1 MRGAPMRW
9 LWVLGAVVAIC
20 LSLGACVNSMLPVV
34 RLDPTLGPPAPPPL
48 LGALDEDPA
57 VTTQL
62 EWESRRTPILRD
74 YFARMIYGPYP
85 TDVAPPRVLSRDAIA
100 YERLAGIADV
110 EQWSVAVGNE
120 DTPPHFNMVLV
131 LPKNATARTP
141 LIIMQNFCGNRA
153 ALPDAPDQ
161 IAGPLTEVLWV
172 CDANWAHPIIEM
184 PFGRYINAPP
194 YQDILA
200 RGYGVAMFYA
210 GDVVADTAADAPEHL
225 RRLYGDQ
232 AHNTGAIA
240 AWAWLYS
247 QAYDVLA
254 ADARIDPARIAIWG
268 HSRNGKAALYAG
280 ALDHR
285 FAVIIAHQSGRG
297 GAALSSG
304 TEGESIAKM
313 MEAFPHWFPP
323 AYADAPHSPEMD
335 QHQLLALIAPT
346 PVLLGNGARDAWA
359 DPHAAWAAAQAA
371 SPAWSLY
378 GREGFAQDD
387 MRTANV
393 NAGLAYFTRTGLHGI
408 YREDWRV
415 FLDFL
420 DAHLRAPEGAAP

>member
-1 MRGAPMRW
+1 MRW
-9 LWVLGAVVAIC
+9 LWVLGALAAIC
-20 LSLGACVNSMLPVV
+20 LGLGACVNSMLPVV
-34 RLDPTLGPPAPPPL
+34 KLDPALGPPAPPPL
-48 LGALDEDPA
+48 LSAFGNDPA
-57 VTTQL
+57 VTTRA
-62 EWESRRTPILRD
+62 EWESRRAPLLRQR
-74 YFARMIYGPYP
+74 FAAEVYGPYP

-100 YERLAGIADV
+100 YERLTHIATI
-110 EQWSVAVGNE
+110 EQWSVAVGTE

-131 LPKNATARTP
+131 LPKNANARTP

-153 ALPDAPDQ
+153 ALPDAPDA

-172 CDANWAHPIIEM
+172 CDSKWAHPLIEM

-194 YQDILA
+194 YEDILA
-200 RGYGVAMFYA
+200 RGYGLAMFYA
-210 GDVVADTAADAPEHL
+210 GDVVADTTADAPDGM
-225 RRLYGDQ
+225 RKLYGDH
-232 AHNTGAIA
+232 ATEAGAIA

-247 QAYDVLA
+247 QAYDVLS
-254 ADARIDPARIAIWG
+254 ADPRVDAERIAIWG

-285 FAVIIAHQSGRG
+285 FAAIIAHQSGRG

-323 AYADAPHSPEMD
+323 AYANAPSSPAMD

-359 DPHAAWAAAQAA
+359 DPHAAWAAAHAA
-371 SPAWSLY
+371 SPAWTLY
-378 GREGFAQDD
+378 DEDGFAQGD
-387 MRTANV
+387 MRTANTR
-393 NAGLAYFTRTGLHGI
+393 AGLAYFTRPGLHGI

-420 DAHLRAPEGAAP
+420 DAHLR

>member
-1 MRGAPMRW
+1 MRW
-9 LWVLGAVVAIC
+9 LWVLGAVGAVC
-20 LSLGACVNSMLPVV
+20 LGLTGCVTAMLPVV
-34 RLDPTLGPPAPPPL
+34 KLDPAFAPAAPPAL
-48 LGALDEDPA
+48 LGAFADDLA
-57 VTTQL
+57 ITTRA
-62 EWESRRTPILRD
+62 EWEARRAPLLRAR
-74 YFARMIYGPYP
+74 FAAEVYGPYP
-85 TDVAPPRVLSRDAIA
+85 TNVAPPRVLSRDPIA
-100 YERLAGIADV
+100 YERLADIATV

-131 LPKNATARTP
+131 LPRGASTRTP

-153 ALPDAPDQ
+153 ALPDAPAE

-172 CDANWAHPIIEM
+172 CDANWAHPLIEM

-194 YQDILA
+194 YADILA
-200 RGYGVAMFYA
+200 RGYGLAMFYA
-210 GDVVADTAADAPEHL
+210 GDVVADTVSGAPDGMRKLYGADAP
-225 RRLYGDQ
+225 D
-232 AHNTGAIA
+232 AGAIA

-254 ADARIDPARIAIWG
+254 ADPRIDAARIAIWG

-285 FAVIIAHQSGRG
+285 FAAIIAHQSGRG

-313 MEAFPHWFPP
+313 IEAFPHWFAP
-323 AYADAPHSPEMD
+323 AYANAPSSPAMD
-335 QHQLLALIAPT
+335 QHQLLALNAPT

-371 SPAWSLY
+371 SPAYGLY
-378 GREGFAQDD
+378 DVEGFSQTE
-387 MRTANV
+387 MRNANV
-393 NAGLAYFTRTGLHGI
+393 NANLAYFMRPGLHGV
-408 YREDWRV
+408 YEEDWRV

-420 DAHLRAPEGAAP
+420 DAHLGASRTQGAAR

>member
-1 MRGAPMRW
+1 MRGTPMRW
-9 LWVLGAVVAIC
+9 LWVLGALAAIC
-20 LSLGACVNSMLPVV
+20 LGLAGCVTSMLPLVK
-34 RLDPTLGPPAPPPL
+34 LDPALGPPAPPPL
-48 LGALDEDPA
+48 LSALDGDPA
-57 VTTQL
+57 VTTRA
-62 EWESRRTPILRD
+62 EWEARRAPLLRD
-74 YFARMIYGPYP
+74 YFADMIYGPYP
-85 TDVAPPRVLSRDAIA
+85 TNVAPPRVLSRDAIA
-100 YERLAGIADV
+100 YQPLAGIATI

-131 LPKNATARTP
+131 LPKAATAGTP

-172 CDANWAHPIIEM
+172 CDANWAHPLIEM

-194 YQDILA
+194 YEDILA

-210 GDVVADTAADAPEHL
+210 GDVVADTAAEAPEHL

-232 AHNTGAIA
+232 AHNAGAIA

-254 ADARIDPARIAIWG
+254 ADARIDPARVAIWG

-280 ALDHR
+280 ARDHR
-285 FAVIIAHQSGRG
+285 FAAIIAHQSGRG

-313 MEAFPHWFPP
+313 MDAFPHWFPP
-323 AYADAPHSPEMD
+323 NFRQAPHGPAKD

-359 DPHAAWAAAQAA
+359 DPHAAWRAAQAA
-371 SPAWSLY
+371 SPGWALY
-378 GREGFAQDD
+378 DREGFVQTD
-387 MRTANV
+387 MRTANL
-393 NAGLAYFTRTGLHGI
+393 NAGIGYFTRPGLHGV

-420 DAHLRAPEGAAP
+420 DAHLR